1 MDSDRRVLSSK
12 SPATKY
18 EVMLLEDITSRTK
31 GPCEERMALC
41 FNVFDEVLPHLG
53 VYRKIISILREEL
66 YTAVYSLDYTTL
78 PPKKGLNKT
87 PVVQRV
93 PFFVLVNRLYA
104 ERDKRAKI
112 LQEEIE
118 NLQKDVEDKGKNLEK
133 SYADIEAFKHRVKT
147 LEDQVFHLRMELENC
162 TLEKMKVEASLDQ
175 ERRSHEASKARY
187 EKRLTSLR
195 EQLVKSEDMVKM
207 LRKYKDGYDDLEE
220 AFNDTSVFVKRP
232 HNPAPL
238 AKKSQVIQEIASAKL
253 LEEQLLMVQNSIIEE
268 FDAFIEENKSD
279 PCDEPGIMRKG
290 TRWDEET
297 EDMKKFLK
305 LQQETEERF
314 KKSIADI
321 ENELQLIEI
330 QRSALEDRL
339 EHLEEEKGEEK
350 KREKRG
356 AVRTKKDEEEIDFV
370 KIMSTPGHADPFIPH
385 ERIMSKYAAMMYYS
399 CNHGKNFHEFKDA
412 KFCPSCGETTLLCP
426 HKVVEEKLVS
436 LPHNCTHVKIKRPV
450 VHILKDEKAEL
461 SLPGTPD
468 SMRTMSAG
476 TITPSYGEEYVV
488 KTQQHLTTSYKRLW
502 DDLGAR
508 TSIKRRIPRPLDKE
522 RVLSIICQFYAT
534 LLWQDDFAMEDEQ
547 IVSVL
552 DTLNAFFQERYII
565 PDVAYLAMH
574 DFLSGVVQY
583 AQENQS
589 VQLFAQSM
597 CGNLDPVVIRYVL
610 LINDIIDLVDWVSV
624 SDVRVLAH
632 IVYPFM
638 HEEDLEQFTM
648 GYTSFS
654 ENKISKELVS
664 EYILYIILKY
674 REPCFQ
680 DSEVKLLQH
689 PGNRPGFMTD
699 IEFTE
704 AIDNICPLASERLR
718 RRLFAESLEHMQDA
732 DDSVN
737 IMRLSQITGYLKLVQ
752 ISPVVKDHIAQKVK
766 EARGKSEEDQ
776 NDPNEAV
783 SNIKKQLLME
793 DAKSKAAATGKKILT
808 IEYVR
813 AVAAQNSKR
822 VTARQIKR
830 VEKYSY

>member
-31 GPCEERMALC
+31 GPCEERVALC
-41 FNVFDEVLPHLG
+41 FSVFDEVLPHLG
-53 VYRKIISILREEL
+53 VYRKIISIIREEL

-104 ERDKRAKI
+104 ERDKRAKT
-112 LQEEIE
+112 LQEQIQKLE
-118 NLQKDVEDKGKNLEK
+118 KDVKDKSEDLEK
-133 SYADIEAFKHRVKT
+133 SHADIEDFKHRVKT
-147 LEDQVFHLRMELENC
+147 LEDEVFHLRMDLENC
-162 TLEKMKVEASLDQ
+162 TLEKMKLEANLDQ

-187 EKRLTSLR
+187 EKRLASLR
-195 EQLVKSEDMVKM
+195 EQLAKSEDMVKM

-220 AFNDTSVFVKRP
+220 AFNDNSVFVKRP
-232 HNPAPL
+232 HNPAAL
-238 AKKSQVIQEIASAKL
+238 TKTAQVIQEITSAKL
-253 LEEQLLMVQNSIIEE
+253 LEEQLLTVQNSIIEE
-268 FDAFIEENKSD
+268 FDSFIEENKSD
-279 PCDEPGIMRKG
+279 PQDEPRVRKG
-290 TRWDEET
+290 SRWDEET

-330 QRSALEDRL
+330 QRSTLEDRL
-339 EHLEEEKGEEK
+339 ENLQEEKGEEK
-350 KREKRG
+350 KVEKRG
-356 AVRTKKDEEEIDFV
+356 AAKTNKDDEEIDFV

-426 HKVVEEKLVS
+426 HKVVGEKLIL
-436 LPHNCTHVKIKRPV
+436 LPHNCTHIKIKRPV
-450 VHILKDEKAEL
+450 VHILKDEMAEL

-468 SMRTMSAG
+468 IMRTLSAG

-502 DDLGAR
+502 DDLAAR
-508 TSIKRRIPRPLDKE
+508 TSIKRRIPRPLDKG

-552 DTLNAFFQERYII
+552 DTLNAFFQERYLI

-574 DFLSGVVQY
+574 DFFSGVVQY
-583 AQENQS
+583 TQENQS
-589 VQLFAQSM
+589 IQLFAQAM

-610 LINDIIDLVDWVSV
+610 LVNDIIDLVDWVAV
-624 SDVRVLAH
+624 SDIRVLAQ

-680 DSEVKLLQH
+680 DCEVKLLQH

-718 RRLFAESLEHMQDA
+718 RRLFAESLEHMQDV

-752 ISPVVKDHIAQKVK
+752 ISPVVKDDIAQKVE
-766 EARGKSEEDQ
+766 EARGKTEEDE
-776 NDPNEAV
+776 NDPNEKV

-793 DAKSKAAATGKKILT
+793 ESKSKVAATGKKILT

-813 AVAAQNSKR
+813 SVAAQNSKR

-830 VEKYSY
+830 VENYSY